1 MDKQDILDVIPH
13 YLAMFLLVFLALSII
28 ETAVGGLSF
37 WMELPIIVLIVF
49 LYRPAVVRLGVAP
62 DAWEK

>member
-13 YLAMFLLVFLALSII
+13 YLAMFLLVFVVLSIV
-28 ETAVGGLSF
+28 EAVVGDLSF
-37 WMELPIIVLIVF
+37 WMELPVVLAIVF

-62 DAWEK
+62 DVWNE